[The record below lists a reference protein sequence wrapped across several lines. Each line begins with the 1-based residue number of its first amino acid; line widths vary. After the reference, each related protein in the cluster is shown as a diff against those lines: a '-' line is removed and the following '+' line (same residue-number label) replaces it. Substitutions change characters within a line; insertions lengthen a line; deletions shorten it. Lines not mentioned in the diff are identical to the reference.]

1 MAWQGEQGFISPERA
16 RLPSEFNCQ
25 AERRADAERRTAR
38 WAGQAPLR
46 TLTRQAPLKS
56 NAGKISLPAGPAK
69 SMGKIIMNKFNIEN
83 LNIWFKEGQALKN
96 VSLQVAANQ
105 ILSVIGPANSGKTT
119 FLRTLNRLNE
129 LELSFRMQGK
139 VEMDAKDVRKIDLE
153 LLRQKIG
160 MVFAMPLPLPLTV
173 FENVAFGARM
183 HGTRKKNKLSEI
195 VECSLKQAYIWDEM
209 KDRLNE
215 SAFKLS
221 GGQQQRLC
229 IARTL
234 AVGPEVILF
243 DEPCS
248 GLDPISTAKVE
259 DTMVELKKTYT
270 IILVTNNV
278 KQAARVGD
286 MTAFFLSG
294 ELVEL
299 DKTEKIFTAPKD
311 KRTDGYIR
319 GKFG

>member
-1 MAWQGEQGFISPERA
+1 
-16 RLPSEFNCQ
+16 
-25 AERRADAERRTAR
+25 
-38 WAGQAPLR
+38 
-46 TLTRQAPLKS
+46 
-56 NAGKISLPAGPAK
+56 
-69 SMGKIIMNKFNIEN
+69 MNKFNIEN
-83 LNIWFKEGQALKN
+83 LNIWFGETQALKD
-96 VSLQVAANQ
+96 VSLQVPENQ

-119 FLRTLNRLNE
+119 FLRMLNRLNE
-129 LELSFRMQGK
+129 LELNFKIQGK
-139 VEMDAKDVRKIDLE
+139 VEMDGKDVRKIELE
-153 LLRQKIG
+153 LLRKEIG

-173 FENVAFGARM
+173 FENVAYGARM
-183 HGTRKKNKLSEI
+183 HGQRDKKKLSEI
-195 VECSLKQAYIWDEM
+195 VERSLKQAYIWDEM
-209 KDRLNE
+209 KDRLSE

-234 AVGPEVILF
+234 AVEPEVILF

-248 GLDPISTAKVE
+248 GLDPVSTAKVE

-286 MTAFFLSG
+286 KTAFFLSG

-299 DKTEKIFTAPKD
+299 DSTHKIFTAPND

>member
-1 MAWQGEQGFISPERA
+1 MV
-16 RLPSEFNCQ
+16 
-25 AERRADAERRTAR
+25 
-38 WAGQAPLR
+38 
-46 TLTRQAPLKS
+46 
-56 NAGKISLPAGPAK
+56 
-69 SMGKIIMNKFNIEN
+69 KFEIRD
-83 LNIWFKEGQALKN
+83 LNIWFGSIHALK
-96 VSLQVAANQ
+96 QVNMEIESNE

-119 FLRTLNRLNE
+119 FLRTLNRLNDLNVTFKMTGVVE
-129 LELSFRMQGK
+129 IERENIQGINI
-139 VEMDAKDVRKIDLE
+139 EA
-153 LLRQKIG
+153 LRRKIG
-160 MVFAMPLPLPLTV
+160 MVFALPLPLPLSI
-173 FENVAFGARM
+173 FENVAYGLRI
-183 HGTRKKNKLSEI
+183 HGERKKKNLEEK
-195 VECSLKQAYIWDEM
+195 VEEALQQAYLWEEV
-209 KDRLNE
+209 KDRLEE

-259 DTMVELKKTYT
+259 DAILKLKEKFT
-270 IILVTNNV
+270 IVLVTNNV

-286 MTAFFLSG
+286 KTAFFLSG
-294 ELVEL
+294 ELIEI
-299 DKTEKIFTAPKD
+299 DKTDKLFTAPKD

>member
-1 MAWQGEQGFISPERA
+1 MV
-16 RLPSEFNCQ
+16 
-25 AERRADAERRTAR
+25 
-38 WAGQAPLR
+38 
-46 TLTRQAPLKS
+46 
-56 NAGKISLPAGPAK
+56 
-69 SMGKIIMNKFNIEN
+69 KFNVEK
-83 LNIWFKEGQALKN
+83 LNIWFGLTPALKN
-96 VSLQVAANQ
+96 VSLQVNTNE

-119 FLRTLNRLNE
+119 FLRMLNRLNE
-129 LELSFRMQGK
+129 LELSFKMQGK
-139 VEMDAKDVRKIDLE
+139 VEMDRKDVRRIELE
-153 LLRQKIG
+153 LLRKKIG

-173 FENVAFGARM
+173 FENVAYGARM
-183 HGTRKKNKLSEI
+183 HGMRNKNKLSDI
-195 VECSLKQAYIWDEM
+195 VERSLKQAYIWDEM
-209 KDRLNE
+209 KDRLGE

-234 AVGPEVILF
+234 AVEPEVILF

-286 MTAFFLSG
+286 RTAFFLSG

-299 DKTEKIFTAPKD
+299 DKTDKIFTAPSD

>member
-1 MAWQGEQGFISPERA
+1 MVKF
-16 RLPSEFNCQ
+16 
-25 AERRADAERRTAR
+25 
-38 WAGQAPLR
+38 
-46 TLTRQAPLKS
+46 
-56 NAGKISLPAGPAK
+56 KIHD
-69 SMGKIIMNKFNIEN
+69 
-83 LNIWFKEGQALKN
+83 LNIWFGTTHAIK
-96 VSLQVAANQ
+96 QVNMEVQ
-105 ILSVIGPANSGKTT
+105 SNEILSVIGPSNSGKTT
-119 FLRTLNRLNE
+119 FLRALNRLNE
-129 LELSFRMQGK
+129 LNVNYKITGAVELER
-139 VEMDAKDVRKIDLE
+139 EDVRGVEIEE
-153 LLRQKIG
+153 LRRKVG
-160 MVFAMPLPLPLTV
+160 MVFALPLPLPLSI
-173 FENVAFGARM
+173 FDNVAYGIRI
-183 HGTRKKNKLSEI
+183 HGEKGKEKIGEK
-195 VECSLKQAYIWDEM
+195 VEETLKQAYLWGEV
-209 KDRLNE
+209 KDRLSE

-259 DTMVELKKTYT
+259 DAMVKLKEKFT
-270 IILVTNNV
+270 IVLVTNNV

-286 MTAFFLSG
+286 KTAFFLSG

-299 DKTEKIFTAPKD
+299 NKTDRIFTAPKD